1 MCIDG
6 VGLEHVGADL
16 WHHLDLPREGC
27 MEVGGIHRLV
37 LESNVFTN
45 TIQEVVGG
53 VTLDDFPLP
62 VGSSL
67 SGWRQICPLYAS
79 FEWTEYR
86 TVLKSCR
93 LLALKVHLWM
103 IVF

>member
-1 MCIDG
+1 MGIDG

-27 MEVGGIHRLV
+27 MEVGGVHRLV
-37 LESNVFTN
+37 LESNVFTD
-45 TIQEVVGG
+45 TIQKVVGG

-62 VGSSL
+62 VGSSFC
-67 SGWRQICPLYAS
+67 GWRQICALYAS
-79 FEWTEYR
+79 FERTEYR
-86 TVLKSCR
+86 TVLKPCR
-93 LLALKVHLWM
+93 LLALKVHLWV

>member
-1 MCIDG
+1 
-6 VGLEHVGADL
+6 
-16 WHHLDLPREGC
+16 

-37 LESNVFTN
+37 FESNVFTN

-79 FEWTEYR
+79 FERTEYR
-86 TVLKSCR
+86 TVLKPCR
-93 LLALKVHLWM
+93 LLALKVHLRVV
-103 IVF
+103 VF